1 MDSAHVIVENKGS
14 GTNMSF
20 NLGKDLNYLVLPYSD
35 EENLKGSSS
44 KRVCDYLSPKCK
56 LKPCCY
62 RSEWLLILSPCYFS
76 SNLSLFTCL
85 GVKVSYTLTWSILM
99 ATGMRLRCENYL
111 QGSQRK
117 KTIITLSNYTLV
129 RGNKN
134 PEQKGSNICINYC
147 HQNISCWWW

>member
-35 EENLKGSSS
+35 EENLKGAAS
-44 KRVCDYLSPKCK
+44 V
-56 LKPCCY
+56 
-62 RSEWLLILSPCYFS
+62 
-76 SNLSLFTCL
+76 
-85 GVKVSYTLTWSILM
+85 ILM

-147 HQNISCWWW
+147 HQNISC